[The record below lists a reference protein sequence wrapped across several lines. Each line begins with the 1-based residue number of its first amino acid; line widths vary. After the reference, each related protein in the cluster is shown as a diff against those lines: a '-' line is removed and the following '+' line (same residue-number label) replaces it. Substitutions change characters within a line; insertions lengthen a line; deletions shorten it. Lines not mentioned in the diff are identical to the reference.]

1 MGWYNY
7 DRALSY
13 NALFT
18 FILTTR
24 GLGKTYGAKLK
35 VINKFLKKGEQFI
48 YVRRYKDE
56 LSTVSTFFNDIIAN
70 GEFKDHKFKVV
81 GKTFYIDDEIC
92 GYAIPLSISQRL
104 KSTSYPNVTTIIYD
118 EFIINKGNIQYL
130 RDEVYTFLEFFET
143 VARKRDNV
151 RAIFL
156 ANNVSL
162 INPYFQYFNCI
173 PKNNNRFTLAQ
184 DGEVLVEVFKDE
196 VFNEEK
202 YKTKFGKLIKHTT
215 YGNYAIENE
224 SLLDDDTFIDKNR
237 PSDSQFCFSVKFRGI
252 ELGYWISFKEN
263 IFYVCKDI
271 QENSRYRY
279 AISKDDHDLNFTMVD
294 KLSQFSLFK
303 EYAKFYRYS
312 MVKFKDTECK
322 SVCYETMKYLGIR

>member
-56 LSTVSTFFNDIIAN
+56 LSTISTFFNDIVNN
-70 GEFKDHKFKVV
+70 GEFPDHKFKVV
-81 GKTFYIDDEIC
+81 GKTFYCDDKIM

-104 KSTSYPNVTTIIYD
+104 KSTSYPEVTTIIFD
-118 EFIINKGNIQYL
+118 EFIINKGNILYL
-130 RDEVYTFLEFFET
+130 RDEVITFLEFFET
-143 VARKRDNV
+143 VARKRNNV

-173 PKNNNRFTLAQ
+173 PKNGNRFTLAQ
-184 DGEVLVEVFKDE
+184 DGEILVEVFKDE
-196 VFNEEK
+196 VFNQEK
-202 YKTKFGKLIKHTT
+202 YKTKFGKLIKNTT

-224 SLLDDDTFIDKNR
+224 SLLDDSTFIDKVR
-237 PSDSQFCFSVKFRGI
+237 PKDSQFCFSVKYKGI
-252 ELGYWISFKEN
+252 ELGYWISFDDET
-263 IFYVCKDI
+263 FYICRDI
-271 QENSRYRY
+271 QENSRYRFS
-279 AISKDDHDLNFTMVD
+279 ITKDDHDLNYTMLG
-294 KLSQFSLFK
+294 KLSEFSLFK
-303 EYAKFYRYS
+303 EYVKYFKYS
-312 MVKFKDTECK
+312 RVKFKDQECK
-322 SVCYETMKYLGIR
+322 QVCFETMKYLGIR